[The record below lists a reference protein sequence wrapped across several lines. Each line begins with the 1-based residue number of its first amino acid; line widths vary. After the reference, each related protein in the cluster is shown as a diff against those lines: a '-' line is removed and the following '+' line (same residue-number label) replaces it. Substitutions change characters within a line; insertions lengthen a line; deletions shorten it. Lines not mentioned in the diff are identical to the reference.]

1 MRILLG
7 LVVIASGILVT
18 LKSEWIYQNFGT
30 IPFFEA
36 KFHSA
41 GGGRFGY
48 KLIGIL
54 ATFIGILIF
63 TNLHTIILTKFAN
76 LFIPGSN

>member
-7 LVVIASGILVT
+7 LGILIVGVIIT

-30 IPFFEA
+30 IAWFEA

-48 KLIGIL
+48 KIIGIL
-54 ATFIGILIF
+54 AAFVGIMIL
-63 TNLHTIILTKFAN
+63 TNLDTSLGTA
-76 LFIPGSN
+76 

>member
-1 MRILLG
+1 MRIILG
-7 LVVIASGILVT
+7 LVIIGLGILIT

-30 IPFFEA
+30 IPFFEE

-48 KLIGIL
+48 KILGIIAVGVGTLIMTNIHESIL
-54 ATFIGILIF
+54 G
-63 TNLHTIILTKFAN
+63 KFAS
-76 LFIPGSN
+76 LFIPGQ